1 MKFFLDT
8 NIPYSALEIFEKP
21 NLESQHARDAGL
33 NRAGDAEIM
42 GYAIK
47 TNSILVTKDLGF
59 ANVNL
64 FPAESHHGLIVLRF
78 PNSFKAVQFNNSLKN
93 FLESVNLESLKNST
107 AIVKLGSYRIRK
119 FK

>member
-1 MKFFLDT
+1 MRFFLDT
-8 NIPYSALEIFEKP
+8 NIPYSALEIFEKL
-21 NLESQHARDAGL
+21 NLESNHAKDVNL
-33 NRAGDAEIM
+33 SRASDKEIM
-42 GYAIK
+42 DYAIK

-59 ANVNL
+59 ANINL
-64 FPAESHHGLIVLRF
+64 FPADSHHGLIILRF

-93 FLESVNLESLKNST
+93 FLDSINLEILQNST